1 MRAPSPG
8 GPCKCLAAGGR
19 PAHIPRVT
27 GPRHDSAV
35 TDGSLRFGEL
45 APHPRLGGLVER
57 HWTLEVRTT
66 PAAVRVRPD
75 ALVDLVFDLGEPVTA
90 WIAGPRLSPIEY
102 THTRLTRL
110 LGVSLRAPGALA
122 VLGAPAGALTPEW
135 QPLSDVLGPV
145 AEALSEALGREPTLE
160 GRIGLLEVFLGARLA
175 AAPVDAWVASA
186 VGETISADGLLEIL
200 AQRSPRRNELAQ
212 PDPLLPGLAGG
223 GAEALR
229 PHRPGRGS
237 PPSHGRRRRP
247 GGAGRRARVRGPGR
261 AGAGAARVHGRAR
274 AGAGRAAAR
283 ARRRGRAVSPT
294 RAHFAGSS
302 AALLPTREEHGA
314 GRARG
319 LAQHL
324 VLALH
329 AQSVAFLTIVP
340 SALAGWDW
348 LELGGVRHT
357 CPATGASG
365 APPSRASR
373 PCHSAD
379 SPEARAPRRSTSR

>member
-186 VGETISADGLLEIL
+186 VGETISADGLLEISRSARRAGTSSHNLTRFFRAWL
-200 AQRSPRRNELAQ
+200 AVGPRRYARIVR
-212 PDPLLPGLAGG
+212 
-223 GAEALR
+223 AEA
-229 PHRPGRGS
+229 
-237 PPSHGRRRRP
+237 
-247 GGAGRRARVRGPGR
+247 
-261 AGAGAARVHGRAR
+261 
-274 AGAGRAAAR
+274 
-283 ARRRGRAVSPT
+283 ARRRMADGADPG
-294 RAHFAGSS
+294 ALAAELGFADPEE
-302 AALLPTREEHGA
+302 LERELHAFTG
-314 GRARG
+314 G
-319 LAQHL
+319 LAQ
-324 VLALH
+324 
-329 AQSVAFLTIVP
+329 
-340 SALAGWDW
+340 ALA
-348 LELGGVRHT
+348 
-357 CPATGASG
+357 
-365 APPSRASR
+365 
-373 PCHSAD
+373 
-379 SPEARAPRRSTSR
+379 ARLHGLDDAAEP